1 VSQPRPL
8 LEAFTM
14 NPAKKDLVLGI
25 ILVLTFSLVF
35 LVVIPAAVVVPG
47 GIKISATAPDYWPK
61 LISAAIALLG
71 LAVLAQGIIGI
82 KQNPTPPP
90 GKEAAGNGE
99 NKNSGFFKTA
109 TAIIGLLAY
118 YWLVIP
124 LGIVAASMLALPGF
138 AVIYGERR
146 VKVLVPLALLLPM
159 ALYFFFT
166 RVANIPMPLGIF
178 E

>member
-1 VSQPRPL
+1 
-8 LEAFTM
+8 M
-14 NPAKKDLVLGI
+14 ILGI
-25 ILVLTFSLVF
+25 ILVLGFSLVF
-35 LVVIPAAVVVPG
+35 LAVIPAAVVVPG

-61 LISAAIALLG
+61 LVSAAIALLG
-71 LAVLAQGIIGI
+71 LAVLAQGILGI
-82 KQNPTPPP
+82 KRDPAPSA
-90 GKEAAGNGE
+90 GKEVTENGQ
-99 NKNSGFFKTA
+99 NKKPGFLKTA
-109 TAIIGLLAY
+109 AAILGLLAY

-124 LGIVAASMLALPGF
+124 MGIVAASMLALPGF